1 MAIRTV
7 VTRGYGN
14 GTFNGTIPLAVT
26 RGYAIG
32 VVIPAPLSRTMSI
45 FGEIRT
51 LSISSESRIMNVE
64 NDNRTQDIDNEDR
77 TMDIDFDNRTQ
88 GAQP

>member
-7 VTRGYGN
+7 VTRGFGN

-32 VVIPAPLSRTMSI
+32 EAVVETFTRLFPRNPYIKGQAGYQILSGNNYTK
-45 FGEIRT
+45 
-51 LSISSESRIMNVE
+51 
-64 NDNRTQDIDNEDR
+64 
-77 TMDIDFDNRTQ
+77 
-88 GAQP
+88 